1 MAYYSFE
8 FARLSQLIAFSI
20 AASLLFN
27 LPSFKA
33 QHILLNRDEY
43 LDQTVSINLNQ
54 SIFTV
59 SEKFL
64 SVTLDAGVMRNHWEK
79 VNFTSEKFFTL
90 ARGLSPAFLRV
101 GGTSEDFL
109 IYDDSQLG
117 SQKFKNFTNFTITHE
132 DLVKIHLLASKAG
145 WDVMFGLNVLLREE
159 DGSWNAS
166 NAKKIMQY
174 IAENGYH
181 FGWEL
186 GNEPDLFK
194 DFNKSLSPE
203 YLANDFQ
210 TLRAILKSS
219 PHFGDFLVGPDV
231 TRVMHHSE
239 SAIYLER
246 FVSHAKGV
254 IDAVTWHQYYLNGM
268 NCSEEEFYSP
278 DILDYLLH
286 ELNTLNYIL
295 EKEDPGVPRW
305 LGETSSAYGGGAPG
319 LSDRYVA
326 GFLWLD
332 KLGLSARL
340 SHEVV
345 LRQTFVGGDYALL
358 DEDWNPN
365 PDYWL
370 SLLHKRLVGVKVL
383 EVKSGTEEKRQT
395 RVYAHCS
402 SRKYSVGAVTLL
414 VLNVHKH
421 DPVVLKLTDGLQ
433 GKEVE
438 EYLLTTGDSDLTSQT
453 VRLNGKVLKLVDDR
467 TLPDLLPVIVP
478 GDQPLI
484 LPPLS
489 FGLYVIP
496 EASARAC
503 R

>member
-33 QHILLNRDEY
+33 QHILLNRYEH
-43 LDQTVSINLNQ
+43 LEQTVSINLNQ

-186 GNEPDLFK
+186 GNG
-194 DFNKSLSPE
+194 KS
-203 YLANDFQ
+203 YTA
-210 TLRAILKSS
+210 LK
-219 PHFGDFLVGPDV
+219 
-231 TRVMHHSE
+231 
-239 SAIYLER
+239 
-246 FVSHAKGV
+246 
-254 IDAVTWHQYYLNGM
+254 
-268 NCSEEEFYSP
+268 
-278 DILDYLLH
+278 
-286 ELNTLNYIL
+286 
-295 EKEDPGVPRW
+295 
-305 LGETSSAYGGGAPG
+305 
-319 LSDRYVA
+319 
-326 GFLWLD
+326 
-332 KLGLSARL
+332 
-340 SHEVV
+340 
-345 LRQTFVGGDYALL
+345 
-358 DEDWNPN
+358 
-365 PDYWL
+365 
-370 SLLHKRLVGVKVL
+370 
-383 EVKSGTEEKRQT
+383 
-395 RVYAHCS
+395 
-402 SRKYSVGAVTLL
+402 
-414 VLNVHKH
+414 
-421 DPVVLKLTDGLQ
+421 
-433 GKEVE
+433 
-438 EYLLTTGDSDLTSQT
+438 
-453 VRLNGKVLKLVDDR
+453 
-467 TLPDLLPVIVP
+467 
-478 GDQPLI
+478 
-484 LPPLS
+484 
-489 FGLYVIP
+489 
-496 EASARAC
+496 
-503 R
+503 